1 MTSTKIPREFIRA
14 IPKTDLHVH
23 LDGSIRIPTL
33 IELAK
38 ENSVPLPSYTEEG
51 LKETVFKERYN
62 NLGEYLS
69 GFQYTV
75 AAMQNDEAL
84 ERTAYELA
92 CDNFA
97 EGVRYLEVRFAPQLH
112 CRPGFEIVDVLRAV
126 NRGMLR
132 AQNEFARFPA
142 IANGEEPPFRY
153 GIIVCA
159 MRMFTKGFSE
169 YYRRFAGMF
178 SNTSKNRLYGL
189 ASMVLAEAIVGIMR
203 SDEELPIV
211 AFDLAG
217 QEDGYPAEDHME
229 AFQFVHKNFLKKT
242 VHAGEAYGPESI
254 FQALTDLHADRIG
267 HCYHLFS
274 PDRIQDPR
282 IKDPERY
289 VRELA
294 QYIADRR
301 ITLEVCLT
309 SNLQT
314 MPELNSLSEHNFK
327 MMLDAKLSACLC
339 TDNRTVSSTTVSREI
354 ELAVEHFNLSPR
366 QLRHIVIYGFKRSF
380 FPEGYMLKRQ
390 YVRQIIDYYE
400 KIEEQYGIS
409 SEHQDNPAT
418 LELEK

>member
-1 MTSTKIPREFIRA
+1 MPREFIRA

>member
-1 MTSTKIPREFIRA
+1 MSSTKIPSEFIRA

-33 IELAK
+33 IELAR
-38 ENSVPLPSYTEEG
+38 EHSVPLPSYTEGG
-51 LKETVFKERYN
+51 LKETVFKERYA

-75 AAMQNDEAL
+75 AVMQTDEAL

-126 NRGMLR
+126 NRGMQR
-132 AQNEFARFPA
+132 AQKEFARFPA

-159 MRMFTKGFSE
+159 MRMFSKGFSE
-169 YYRRFAGMF
+169 YYRRFTGMF
-178 SNTSKNRLYGL
+178 SNTSKHRLYGL
-189 ASMVLAEAIVGIMR
+189 ASMVLAEAIVGIMK
-203 SDEELPIV
+203 SEEDLPIV

-217 QEDGYPAEDHME
+217 QEDGFPAEDHIE

-254 FQALTDLHADRIG
+254 FQAITDLHADRIG

-274 PDRIQDPR
+274 PERIQDPR
-282 IKDPERY
+282 IKDPELY
-289 VRELA
+289 VSDLA

-314 MPELNSLSEHNFK
+314 MPELTSLKEHKFK
-327 MMLDAKLSACLC
+327 RILDAKLSACLC

-354 ELAVEHFNLSPR
+354 ELAVEHFDLTPR

-400 KIEEQYGIS
+400 KIEKQFGIS
-409 SEHQDNPAT
+409 SEHTDTTDDLDAMT
-418 LELEK
+418 